1 MDDGGSS
8 SYRGIAAHTG
18 KACSMAERF
27 NATVREFISEN
38 FLFRA
43 DAEIDNDQ
51 SLLESGVI
59 DSTGVLEVIA
69 FLEST
74 FGISIAD
81 NEIVPENLDSINS
94 MTRYL
99 AAKLPAAA

>member
-1 MDDGGSS
+1 M
-8 SYRGIAAHTG
+8 T
-18 KACSMAERF
+18 ERF
-27 NATVREFISEN
+27 DATVREFISEN

-74 FGISIAD
+74 FGIAIAD
-81 NEIVPENLDSINS
+81 EEIIPENLDSISN

-99 AAKLPAAA
+99 AGKLPVAA

>member
-1 MDDGGSS
+1 
-8 SYRGIAAHTG
+8 
-18 KACSMAERF
+18 MAEAIE
-27 NATVREFISEN
+27 NSVREFIAEN

-43 DAEIDNDQ
+43 DAQVSNNQ

-69 FLEST
+69 FLEQT

-81 NEIVPENLDSINS
+81 DEIVPENLDSIAS

-99 AAKLPAAA
+99 ASKLPAEAA

>member
-1 MDDGGSS
+1 MTDTLN
-8 SYRGIAAHTG
+8 AA
-18 KACSMAERF
+18 
-27 NATVREFISEN
+27 VREFIAEN

-43 DAEIDNDQ
+43 DADLDDDQ

-69 FLEST
+69 FLEQT

-81 NEIVPENLDSINS
+81 EEIVPENLDSINN

-99 AAKLPAAA
+99 ASKLPAAAA